1 MKSLLKG
8 KSVLVTGAARGIGLA
23 VAEAIIAAG
32 GTVAM
37 ADIDE
42 AEVRAQARRLKSIA
56 VVMDVS
62 DDNAVKSGVEQ
73 ATKALGTID
82 GLVNNAAMLDESHA
96 ALVTEHRFEK
106 VISTNLTSILRV
118 AQRVLPYLPQSGGSI
133 VNTLSTQAMFGQA
146 NSVAYATAKGGGL
159 NLTRAMAIDLAP
171 VRVNAVAPGFI
182 DTRMAIMS
190 DAAHEH
196 ATDWFRD
203 VYIARRK
210 LPLGRPG
217 TPQDC
222 AGAFLFL
229 LSDLSNYITGQCIA
243 VDGGLTATY

>member
-42 AEVRAQARRLKSIA
+42 AEVRAQARRLNSIA

-62 DDNAVKSGVEQ
+62 DNGAVKSGVEQ
-73 ATKALGTID
+73 AAKALGTID

-118 AQRVLPYLPQSGGSI
+118 AQRVLPYLSQSGGSI

-171 VRVNAVAPGFI
+171 V
-182 DTRMAIMS
+182 
-190 DAAHEH
+190 
-196 ATDWFRD
+196 
-203 VYIARRK
+203 
-210 LPLGRPG
+210 
-217 TPQDC
+217 
-222 AGAFLFL
+222 
-229 LSDLSNYITGQCIA
+229 
-243 VDGGLTATY
+243 

>member
-1 MKSLLKG
+1 MNSLLQG
-8 KSVLVTGAARGIGLA
+8 KSILVTGAARGIGLA

-32 GTVAM
+32 GNVAM
-37 ADIDE
+37 ADNDG
-42 AEVRAQARRLKSIA
+42 AEVSAQARRLSAISVA
-56 VVMDVS
+56 MDVS
-62 DDNAVKSGVEQ
+62 DEGAVKSGVEQ
-73 ATKALGTID
+73 AAKALGTID

-96 ALVTEHRFEK
+96 ASVTEAQFEK

-118 AQRVLPYLPQSGGSI
+118 SQCALSHLPRQGGSI

-190 DAAHEH
+190 DGTHEH
-196 ATDWFRD
+196 ATDWFRE
-203 VYIARRK
+203 VYINRRK
-210 LPLGRPG
+210 LPLGRAG
-217 TPQDC
+217 TARDC

-229 LSDLSNYITGQCIA
+229 LSDLSTYITGQCIA

>member
-1 MKSLLKG
+1 
-8 KSVLVTGAARGIGLA
+8 
-23 VAEAIIAAG
+23 
-32 GTVAM
+32 
-37 ADIDE
+37 
-42 AEVRAQARRLKSIA
+42 
-56 VVMDVS
+56 MDVS
-62 DDNAVKSGVEQ
+62 DNGAVKSGVEQ
-73 ATKALGTID
+73 AAKALGTID

-118 AQRVLPYLPQSGGSI
+118 AQRVLPYLSQSGGSI

-190 DAAHEH
+190 DGAHEH

>member
-1 MKSLLKG
+1 MKSLLQG

-42 AEVRAQARRLKSIA
+42 AEVRAQARRLNSIA

-62 DDNAVKSGVEQ
+62 DNGAVKSGVEQ
-73 ATKALGTID
+73 AAKALGTID

-118 AQRVLPYLPQSGGSI
+118 AQRVLPYLSQSGGSI

-190 DAAHEH
+190 DGAHEH
-196 ATDWFRD
+196 ETDWFRD

>member
-42 AEVRAQARRLKSIA
+42 AEVRAQARRLNSIA

-62 DDNAVKSGVEQ
+62 DDGAVKSGVEQ
-73 ATKALGTID
+73 AAKALGTID
-82 GLVNNAAMLDESHA
+82 GLVNNAAMLDESHT

-118 AQRVLPYLPQSGGSI
+118 AQRVLPYLSQSGGSI

-190 DAAHEH
+190 DGAHEH
-196 ATDWFRD
+196 ETDWFRD

>member
-42 AEVRAQARRLKSIA
+42 AEVRAQARRLNSIA

-62 DDNAVKSGVEQ
+62 DNGAVKSGVEQ
-73 ATKALGTID
+73 AAKALGTID
-82 GLVNNAAMLDESHA
+82 GLVNNAAILDESHA

-118 AQRVLPYLPQSGGSI
+118 AQRVLPYLSQSGGSI

-190 DAAHEH
+190 DGAHEH

>member
-42 AEVRAQARRLKSIA
+42 AEVRAQARRLNSIA

-62 DDNAVKSGVEQ
+62 DNGAVKSGVEQ
-73 ATKALGTID
+73 AAKALGTID

-96 ALVTEHRFEK
+96 ALVTEHRFEE

-118 AQRVLPYLPQSGGSI
+118 AQRVLPYLSQSGGSI

-190 DAAHEH
+190 DGAHEH